1 MYGGGRHAAKG
12 YGVGVSDDSHVDPD
26 VEHYLRG
33 LPERLNLI
41 RAPRP
46 PPPPPPHPPSSSLDN
61 SVTMTITSSASTTS
75 NTTASSPA
83 KCKLLASWTGIIGS
97 SIDGFPWVGGVPDHP
112 GLFLAAGYSGHGMPN
127 APLSGCHVAR
137 LVLESLKGGGGGGG
151 GAAGDWQRLQ
161 RAEVELTEQISL
173 SASDGGSGHYHGNE
187 KNFGVPIEYVITKQ
201 RMENAL
207 TSQ

>member
-1 MYGGGRHAAKG
+1 
-12 YGVGVSDDSHVDPD
+12 
-26 VEHYLRG
+26 
-33 LPERLNLI
+33 
-41 RAPRP
+41 
-46 PPPPPPHPPSSSLDN
+46 
-61 SVTMTITSSASTTS
+61 
-75 NTTASSPA
+75 
-83 KCKLLASWTGIIGS
+83 
-97 SIDGFPWVGGVPDHP
+97 
-112 GLFLAAGYSGHGMPN
+112 MPN

-137 LVLESLKGGGGGGG
+137 LVLESLKGGGGGG

-201 RMENAL
+201 RMDKAL